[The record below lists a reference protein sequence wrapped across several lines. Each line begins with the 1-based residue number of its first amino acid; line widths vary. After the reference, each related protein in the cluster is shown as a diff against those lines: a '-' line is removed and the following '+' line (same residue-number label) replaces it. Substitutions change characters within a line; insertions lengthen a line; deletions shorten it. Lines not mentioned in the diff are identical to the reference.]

1 MGFFE
6 VGMNA
11 QGTEIEAVT
20 GKPALSIFHGFF
32 SLGGLAGAG
41 ASALVI
47 RYGLGGGPGEA
58 AIAVVLAVTVAL
70 AGTLLLSGAAPADGP
85 KFALP
90 NRAVLALGILA
101 ALGFALEGAF
111 IDWGALFL
119 TKERAAKPR
128 RRRHRCRRLHG
139 RPGGL
144 PPCRQQDH
152 RDPRRSP
159 DIRCERPSRR
169 GRHGRR
175 GRVPW
180 LPLIVLGLAVTGA
193 GAANIVPILFSASAR
208 TPGVSPAL
216 GIASAT
222 TLAYGGFLIAP
233 PLLGFVG
240 QHLSIAVALGLAGTA
255 GLIVAAVG
263 TRVRI

>member
-1 MGFFE
+1 
-6 VGMNA
+6 MNA

-20 GKPALSIFHGFF
+20 GKPALSLFHGFF

-58 AIAVVLAVTVAL
+58 AIAIVLAVTVAL
-70 AGTLLLSGAAPADGP
+70 AGTLLLSGAVPADGP

-119 TKERAAKPR
+119 TKERAANPIGAATGVGVFMAALAAFRLAGSRIIGTLGVR
-128 RRRHRCRRLHG
+128 RTFVAS
-139 RPGGL
+139 GL
-144 PPCRQQDH
+144 LVAAGTAVAVA
-152 RDPRRSP
+152 S
-159 DIRCERPSRR
+159 
-169 GRHGRR
+169 
-175 GRVPW
+175 PW
-180 LPLIVLGLAVTGA
+180 LPLIVVGLAVTGA

-222 TLAYGGFLIAP
+222 TLAYGGFLIGP

-255 GLIVAAVG
+255 GLVVAAAG